1 MVLIDHADEHLLA
14 LCRRGQRHDDHLVMA
29 DLSGA
34 EIRLVRDRM
43 AEPDEF
49 VLHPPVPPRQI
60 LRRHAEAGSSNRA
73 LHDPVHGSTETS
85 NETAGGAGGAR
96 THDRRIMRSTAR
108 CIVCATCTDTTES
121 RLRWR

>member
-1 MVLIDHADEHLLA
+1 MVLVDHADEHLPA

-60 LRRHAEAGSSNRA
+60 LRRHAEA
-73 LHDPVHGSTETS
+73 DPVIEPYT
-85 NETAGGAGGAR
+85 
-96 THDRRIMRSTAR
+96 IRSTVR
-108 CIVCATCTDTTES
+108 PRLLMRPLVGRVGLEPTTGG
-121 RLRWR
+121 L